1 LKWLRVS
8 LTLSGELAEPVSDL
22 FSRHASGGIA
32 IEAPPHPQHPHR
44 SSEVTLNAFLLAD
57 DELDAHRKAIE
68 EGLWHLSQIQQ
79 IPRPTFTFIE
89 EEDWGKAWKDHYHP
103 IRIGER
109 LVIQPAWIPLDKTE
123 RIPLIMDPGMAF
135 GTGTHP
141 TTQLCLEALEKN
153 LQNGQS
159 VIDLGCGSGILS
171 IAAAKLGASQVL
183 ALDIDPIAV
192 RNTLENSQRN
202 AIDHLISVQQGSLE
216 YLLSEAPLDGVP
228 ATIVVV
234 NILAKTIEQMLR
246 TGLEKVIQ
254 DDGLLI
260 LSGILE
266 NQVEGIQSHCD
277 QIGLFLVDTLLL
289 EDWRAL
295 IFKRMPSLDLRTASP

>member
-8 LTLSGELAEPVSDL
+8 ITLSGELAEPVSDL
-22 FSRHASGGIA
+22 LSQHASGGIA
-32 IEAPPHPQHPHR
+32 IEPLPRPQIPNK
-44 SSEVTLNAFLLAD
+44 SSDVTLNAFLPAD
-57 DELDAHRKAIE
+57 DELDVRRKAIE

-103 IRIGER
+103 IRVGER
-109 LVIQPAWIPLDKTE
+109 LVIQPAWIPLDETD
-123 RIPLIMDPGMAF
+123 RIPLLMDPGMAF

-171 IAAAKLGASQVL
+171 IAAAKLGASRVL

-192 RNTLENSQRN
+192 RNTLKNSQRN
-202 AIDHLISVQQGSLE
+202 DVSHLITVHQGSLD
-216 YLLSEAPLDGVP
+216 YLLAEAPLEGVP

-246 TGLEKVIQ
+246 TGLEKVIKEE
-254 DDGLLI
+254 GLLI
-260 LSGILE
+260 LSGILDD
-266 NQVEGIQSHCD
+266 QVKGIQSRCD
-277 QIGLFLVDTLLL
+277 EIGFSLVETMLV

-295 IFKRMPSLDLRTASP
+295 IFKRMPPLDLRTA